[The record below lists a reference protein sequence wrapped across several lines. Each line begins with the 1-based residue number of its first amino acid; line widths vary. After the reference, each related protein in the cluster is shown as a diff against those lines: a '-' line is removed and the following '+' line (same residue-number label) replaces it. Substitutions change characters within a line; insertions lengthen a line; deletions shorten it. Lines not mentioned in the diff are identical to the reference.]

1 MGDESTEGD
10 ICRVCRAEGS
20 HDRPLFHPCICTG
33 SIRYIH
39 QECLVQWLKHSKKEY
54 CELCMHRFTFTP
66 IYSPDMPS
74 HLPVRDI
81 ILGLTK
87 NIGKAIKC
95 WLHYTLVTFAWLG
108 VVPITASRIYRCLF
122 HTSFRPFM
130 DLTYEILSVE
140 KMAVDIV
147 QGCLV
152 VACTLCAFISLVWLR
167 EQVTHGG
174 GPDWLNLP
182 PQQNEAQAQ
191 PQAAE
196 PQQPQGDQNQEE
208 GDGGQEAPADE
219 APGQQAQPRVAENN
233 GGGEEDP
240 IAIILGQA
248 DNAVNNEE
256 AAENNGNQDDIN
268 WNALEWDR
276 AAEELTWERMLGLDG
291 SLVFLE
297 HVFWVMSLNALFIFL
312 FAFCPYHVGKFGTVA
327 LGLQDAFQESH
338 FHGLLTTMLG
348 YTALAVTLLVFHY
361 IFKFFSCLQASRILG
376 MSFIVLKVFLLL
388 IQDIGVTPLVCGWWI
403 DICSLSLFNISLWDR
418 IRSFHNAPGTAMFLH
433 WLVGMAFV
441 FYFASFIILLREVL
455 RPGVLWFLR
464 NFNDPDFNPVQD
476 MIHIPVYRHARR
488 FLMSV
493 IVFGTVVLL
502 VLWLPIQLIQ
512 KIFAG
517 FLPYFINPY
526 SDAPVSELSL
536 ELLLLQVI
544 LPALLEQGHTRQW
557 LKNLIKY
564 WALFAS
570 WLLNLH
576 SYLLGDV
583 TNEGERQREA
593 VEDGQEDAAGE
604 GGEEQQQEDE
614 INPPEAGREP
624 GLEEEE
630 EEELGAVG
638 GAEQP
643 EVETLYDQSTQTSE
657 DMLRQR
663 VHSTSSSSSDLA
675 LHQVRQEDAAST
687 SDASYGTRPRSLSD
701 DSDVE
706 MEEELEEEEAGS
718 MSETDLSEDD
728 EAGGGDEDAAEVI
741 NAMDRVDEGGGA
753 IPRDNDIF
761 HGAAL
766 LGFKPYT
773 RPNMFHFRISLL
785 LVLVACSTVLASFVC
800 LTLPVFLGRRM
811 FCLVLGED
819 TTNHELYTGACG
831 LYLCWLMLRLSVVV
845 GGWVPHGIDLV
856 LSKFREY
863 LLLVGKALLVAV
875 LLLGVI
881 PILLGLLFEVI
892 VVIPLRVDLNQ
903 TPVVFLKQDWALGVL
918 HTKIL
923 CAVTM
928 MGPSWWLKDAL
939 EQVYQDGIRNL
950 NLSAIIRGLALPVI
964 SCLLL
969 ALALPYTFARGI
981 FPLFR
986 LGDDWNHIMI
996 RRIYPSLISVISA
1009 AAIMVFQVR
1018 QFKRLYEH
1026 IKNDKYLV
1034 GQQLVNYEPK
1044 RQQQIAEGNTE
1055 R

>member
-1 MGDESTEGD
+1 MSDEATEGD

-20 HDRPLFHPCICTG
+20 QERPLFHPCICTG

-81 ILGLTK
+81 VLGLTK
-87 NIGKAIKC
+87 NIGKAVKC

-122 HTSFRPFM
+122 STSFRPFM
-130 DLTYEILSVE
+130 DLAYEILSIDKIV
-140 KMAVDIV
+140 VDIV

-152 VACTLCAFISLVWLR
+152 VGCTLCAFISLVWLR

-182 PQQNEAQAQ
+182 QQQNGDQAQ
-191 PQAAE
+191 DAGPDE
-196 PQQPQGDQNQEE
+196 DEE
-208 GDGGQEAPADE
+208 GGGVQEDGQR
-219 APGQQAQPRVAENN
+219 AQPNAGEN
-233 GGGEEDP
+233 GVEEDP
-240 IAIILGQA
+240 IAIILGQG
-248 DNAVNNEE
+248 DNAMNNEDV
-256 AAENNGNQDDIN
+256 AENNANQDDIN

-312 FAFCPYHVGKFGTVA
+312 FAFCPYHVGNFGGAA
-327 LGLQDAFQESH
+327 LGLQDFFKESH
-338 FHGLLTTMLG
+338 FYGLLTTMLG
-348 YTALAVTLLVFHY
+348 YTTLAVSLLMFHY
-361 IFKFFSCLQASRILG
+361 VFKFFGCLQASRILG

-388 IQDIGVTPLVCGWWI
+388 IQDIGITPLVCGWWI

-418 IRSFHNAPGTAMFLH
+418 VRSFHSAPGTAMFLH

-502 VLWLPIQLIQ
+502 VLWFPIQLIQ
-512 KIFAG
+512 KVFSG
-517 FLPYFINPY
+517 FLPYHINLY

-536 ELLLLQVI
+536 ELLLLQVV

-557 LKNLIKY
+557 LKNLIHL
-564 WALFAS
+564 WAKFAS

-576 SYLLGDV
+576 SYLLGDE
-583 TNEGERQREA
+583 TSEENGEEA
-593 VEDGQEDAAGE
+593 GNVGEENGEVGGDAAV
-604 GGEEQQQEDE
+604 
-614 INPPEAGREP
+614 AA
-624 GLEEEE
+624 EEEE
-630 EEELGAVG
+630 ENRVDQIEEELGAVG
-638 GAEQP
+638 GAV
-643 EVETLYDQSTQTSE
+643 VEDGQVLYERGTQTLDE
-657 DMLRQR
+657 MTNEN
-663 VHSTSSSSSDLA
+663 TSPSSWTDQN
-675 LHQVRQEDAAST
+675 LHQVRQDDAASM
-687 SDASYGTRPRSLSD
+687 SDASYSTRPRSLSD

-706 MEEELEEEEAGS
+706 MEEDLGDAGS
-718 MSETDLSEDD
+718 TSETELSED
-728 EAGGGDEDAAEVI
+728 EVGPDAAENGVDGNEVM
-741 NAMDRVDEGGGA
+741 NAVDRENGAAEAALPWDNDVLHGGGL
-753 IPRDNDIF
+753 I
-761 HGAAL
+761 
-766 LGFKPYT
+766 GFKPYT
-773 RPNMFHFRISLL
+773 RPNMFHFRIFLL

-800 LTLPVFLGRRM
+800 LTLPVYLGRKM
-811 FCLVLGED
+811 FSIILGEE
-819 TTNHELYTGACG
+819 TTSHELYTGACG
-831 LYLCWLMLRLSVVV
+831 LYLCWLVLRLSVVL
-845 GGWVPHGIDLV
+845 GGWVPQGLELV
-856 LSKFREY
+856 LSKLKEY
-863 LLLVGKALLVAV
+863 VLLVAKAVLVAV

-903 TPVVFLKQDWALGVL
+903 TPVIFLKQDWALGVL
-918 HTKIL
+918 HTKIM

-928 MGPSWWLKDAL
+928 MGPNWWLKDAL
-939 EQVYQDGIRNL
+939 EQVYQDGFRNL
-950 NLSAIIRGLALPVI
+950 NLTSIIRNLALPVI
-964 SCLLL
+964 CCLLL
-969 ALALPYTFARGI
+969 ALAAPYSIACGI
-981 FPLFR
+981 FPLLR
-986 LGDDWNHIMI
+986 LGDEWNHLVA
-996 RRIYPSLISVISA
+996 RSIYPFLLSIISLV
-1009 AAIMVFQVR
+1009 AIIMFQVR

-1034 GQQLVNYEPK
+1034 GQQLVNYEPR
-1044 RQQQIAEGNTE
+1044 RQQQMVEGNLE